1 MSPSMY
7 FSSTASPSNATPSAL
22 RTALRRDAAP
32 TQFAGQDPLGLV
44 LRQKHTGERDVL
56 EHRQHPHG
64 LEDLQRPGLHP
75 NGFRVL
81 RWRGHRVGD
90 ATPDPVPGQLDGG
103 GQTHRTRPGDQ
114 HIDVGFPVRPPIMQP
129 AIGAAY
135 RCPVAR
141 TPKTSGRFWKLLGAS
156 TDKNRAR
163 TAEEVT
169 AAADFEAKAA
179 ALDDE
184 QLRKAAKL
192 LDLDALAESADIPQF
207 LAIAREAAERTTSL
221 RPFDVQLQGALR
233 MLAGDVV
240 EMATGEGKTLSG
252 AIAAAGY
259 ALGGRH
265 VHVISVNDYLARRDA
280 EWMGPLLE
288 AMGLTVGWITE
299 SSTAEERRAAY
310 GCDVTY
316 ASVNEIG
323 FDVLRDQL
331 VVDVDDLVSPNPDVA
346 LIDEADS
353 VMVDEAL
360 VPLVL
365 AGTTHREQP
374 RLEIVALVGDM
385 TAGVDYAADAD
396 RRNIHLTDAGA
407 EKVEKALG
415 GIDLYSE
422 EHVATTLT
430 EVNVALHAH
439 VLLQRDVH
447 YIVRDGAV
455 HLINSSR
462 GRIATLQR
470 WPDGLQA
477 AVEAKEGIETTE
489 TGEVL
494 DTITVQALINRYPTV
509 CGMTGT
515 ALAAGEQLRQF
526 YSLGVSPIEPNTPNI
541 REDEQDRVYITDA
554 AKIDG
559 IIDHIAE
566 VHDTGRPVLVGT
578 QDVAESEE
586 LHRKLLRRGIPAVVL
601 NAKNDA
607 EEAAVIAEAGALGAV
622 TVSTQMAGRGTDIRL
637 GGSDE
642 SSHDEVVELGGLHV
656 VGTGRHHTERLDNQL
671 RGRAGRQGDPGS
683 SMFFASWEDD
693 VVVSHL
699 DPGKLSM
706 ETDQEMGDGRIVSP
720 KAATLLDHAQRI
732 AEGKLLDVHA
742 NTWRYNQLIA
752 QQRAIIVERRNKLL
766 ATPAAYEELQAL
778 APERADEL
786 SERLSPE
793 QLERISRQIMLYHL
807 DRGWADHLAYLAD
820 IRESIHLRA
829 LGRQNPLDEFH
840 RLAVDAFGSLASNA
854 VEAAQQTFETADLV
868 DGGDHEF
875 DLDLS
880 KLARPTST
888 WTYMVHDNPLQDD
901 TLSVLSL
908 PGVFR

>member
-1 MSPSMY
+1 M
-7 FSSTASPSNATPSAL
+7 
-22 RTALRRDAAP
+22 
-32 TQFAGQDPLGLV
+32 
-44 LRQKHTGERDVL
+44 
-56 EHRQHPHG
+56 
-64 LEDLQRPGLHP
+64 
-75 NGFRVL
+75 
-81 RWRGHRVGD
+81 
-90 ATPDPVPGQLDGG
+90 
-103 GQTHRTRPGDQ
+103 
-114 HIDVGFPVRPPIMQP
+114 
-129 AIGAAY
+129 
-135 RCPVAR
+135 
-141 TPKTSGRFWKLLGAS
+141 PKTIRAQSGRLSSRFWRLLGAS
-156 TDKNRAR
+156 TEKNRNR
-163 TAEEVT
+163 SLSQVTDSSEYDEE
-169 AAADFEAKAA
+169 AAG
-179 ALDDE
+179 LTDE
-184 QLRKAAKL
+184 QLRKAAGL
-192 LDLDALAESADIPQF
+192 LNLDDLAESEDIPQF
-207 LAIAREAAERTTSL
+207 LAIAKEAAGRATAL
-221 RPFDVQLQGALR
+221 RPFDVQLLGALR
-233 MLAGDVV
+233 MLAGDVI

-259 ALGGRH
+259 ALAGRH
-265 VHVISVNDYLARRDA
+265 VHVVTINDYLARRDA
-280 EWMGPLLE
+280 EWMSPLIE
-288 AMGLTVGWITE
+288 AMGLTVGWITAE
-299 SSTAEERRAAY
+299 STSEERRAAY

-353 VMVDEAL
+353 VLVDEAL

-365 AGTTHREQP
+365 AGTTHRETP
-374 RLEIVALVGDM
+374 RLEIIKLVGTLDP
-385 TAGVDYAADAD
+385 TSDFETDSD
-396 RRNIHLTDAGA
+396 SRNVHLTDAGA
-407 EKVEKALG
+407 RKVEKALG

-422 EHVATTLT
+422 EHVGTTLT

-447 YIVRDGAV
+447 YIVRDDAV

-462 GRIATLQR
+462 GRIAQLQR

-494 DTITVQALINRYPTV
+494 DTITVQALINRYETV

-526 YSLGVSPIEPNTPNI
+526 YKLGVSPIPPNKPNI
-541 REDEQDRVYITDA
+541 REDESDRVYITAA
-554 AKIDG
+554 AKNDAIVA
-559 IIDHIAE
+559 HIAE
-566 VHDTGRPVLVGT
+566 VHETGQPVLVGT
-578 QDVAESEE
+578 RDVAESEE
-586 LHRKLLRRGIPAVVL
+586 LHERLLRRGVPAVVL

-607 EEAAVIAEAGALGAV
+607 EEAEVIAEAGKFGVV

-642 SSHDEVVELGGLHV
+642 ADHDRVAELGGLHV

-683 SMFFASWEDD
+683 SVFFSSWEDD
-693 VVVSHL
+693 VVAANL
-699 DPGKLSM
+699 DHNKLPM
-706 ETDQEMGDGRIVSP
+706 ETDEDGRIVSP
-720 KAATLLDHAQRI
+720 KAAGLLDHAQRV
-732 AEGKLLDVHA
+732 AEGRMLDVHA

-752 QQRAIIVERRNKLL
+752 QQRAIIVDRRNTLL
-766 ATPAAYEELQAL
+766 RTTTALEELADL
-778 APERADEL
+778 APKRYKEL
-786 SERLSPE
+786 AKEIPEERLE
-793 QLERISRQIMLYHL
+793 KICRQIMLYHL

-840 RLAVDAFGSLASNA
+840 RLAVDAFASLAA
-854 VEAAQQTFETADLV
+854 DAIEAAQQTFETANVLEEEQ
-868 DGGDHEF
+868 G
-875 DLDLS
+875 LDLS

-888 WTYMVHDNPLQDD
+888 WTYMVNDNPLSDD
-901 TLSVLSL
+901 TLSTLSL

>member
-1 MSPSMY
+1 VAK
-7 FSSTASPSNATPSAL
+7 SSSA
-22 RTALRRDAAP
+22 
-32 TQFAGQDPLGLV
+32 
-44 LRQKHTGERDVL
+44 K
-56 EHRQHPHG
+56 
-64 LEDLQRPGLHP
+64 PGRLSS
-75 NGFRVL
+75 
-81 RWRGHRVGD
+81 
-90 ATPDPVPGQLDGG
+90 
-103 GQTHRTRPGDQ
+103 
-114 HIDVGFPVRPPIMQP
+114 
-129 AIGAAY
+129 
-135 RCPVAR
+135 
-141 TPKTSGRFWKLLGAS
+141 KFWKLLGATTEKDQSRSLNSVEQS
-156 TDKNRAR
+156 TAFDKK
-163 TAEEVT
+163 
-169 AAADFEAKAA
+169 AAD
-179 ALDDE
+179 LDDA
-184 QLRKAAKL
+184 QLRKASKL
-192 LDLDALAESADIPQF
+192 LELEDLADSDDIPQF
-207 LAIAREAAERTTSL
+207 LAIAREAAERNTGL
-221 RPFDVQLQGALR
+221 RPFDVQLLGALR

-265 VHVISVNDYLARRDA
+265 VHVITINDYLARRDA

-288 AMGLTVGWITE
+288 AMGLTAGWVAAE
-299 SSTAEERRAAY
+299 STAEERRKAY
-310 GCDVTY
+310 KCNVTY

-331 VVDVDDLVSPNPDVA
+331 VTDVDDLVSPNPDVA

-353 VMVDEAL
+353 VLVDEAL

-365 AGTTHREQP
+365 AGTTHRETP
-374 RLEIVALVGDM
+374 KLEIIRLVGQL
-385 TAGVDYAADAD
+385 TPGKDYDTDAD
-396 RRNIHLTDAGA
+396 SRNVHLTETGA
-407 EKVEKALG
+407 QKVEAKLG

-422 EHVATTLT
+422 DHVGTTLT

-447 YIVRDGAV
+447 YIVRDDAV
-455 HLINSSR
+455 HLINASR
-462 GRIATLQR
+462 GRIAQLQR

-526 YSLGVSPIEPNTPNI
+526 YKLGVSPIPPNTPNI
-541 REDEQDRVYITDA
+541 REDESDRVYITAA
-554 AKIDG
+554 AKNDAIVE
-559 IIDHIAE
+559 HIAE
-566 VHDTGRPVLVGT
+566 MYETRQPVLIGT
-578 QDVAESEE
+578 RDVAESEE
-586 LHRKLLRRGIPAVVL
+586 LHERLVRAGVPAVVL

-607 EEAAVIAEAGALGAV
+607 EEARIIAEAGKLGAV
-622 TVSTQMAGRGTDIRL
+622 TVSTQIAGRGTDIRL

-642 SSHDEVVELGGLHV
+642 ADHDEVADLGGLHV

-683 SMFFASWEDD
+683 SVFFSSAEDD
-693 VVVSHL
+693 VVTANL
-699 DPGKLSM
+699 EGGKLPT
-706 ETDQEMGDGRIVSP
+706 ETDDDGRLVST
-720 KAATLLDHAQRI
+720 KAAGLLDHAQRA

-742 NTWRYNQLIA
+742 NTWRYNELIA
-752 QQRAIIVERRNKLL
+752 QQRAIIVERRDTLL
-766 ATPAAYEELQAL
+766 RTPAAREELEERSPKRYEELS
-778 APERADEL
+778 EDL
-786 SERLSPE
+786 SEGE
-793 QLERISRQIMLYHL
+793 LERICRLIMLYHL

-840 RLAVDAFGSLASNA
+840 RMAVDAFASLAA
-854 VEAAQQTFETADLV
+854 DAIEAAQQTFETANVLDEEP
-868 DGGDHEF
+868 G
-875 DLDLS
+875 LDLS

-888 WTYMVHDNPLQDD
+888 WTYMVHDNPLADD
-901 TLSVLSL
+901 TLSALSL